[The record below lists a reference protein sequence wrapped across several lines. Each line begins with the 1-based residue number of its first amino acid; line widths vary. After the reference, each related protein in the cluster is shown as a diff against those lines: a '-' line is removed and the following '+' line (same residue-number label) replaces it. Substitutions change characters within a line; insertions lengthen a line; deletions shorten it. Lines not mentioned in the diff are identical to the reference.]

1 MAEMGIFVALPI
13 LNRGSASLAAE
24 MPLKS
29 VKNIHNVFFPQF
41 FFLFL
46 SLFFY
51 NIFFLWWVEVDFFHD
66 FPLILP
72 SEFFFI
78 SIFSFRFFFSA
89 LLIQIQS
96 FKNVCSAPMF
106 LAVRKDEKKKYIRWL
121 YCKTRNHSLRCIG
134 QRMDNGWSAVFFE
147 KESVSHVDILHA
159 V

>member
-78 SIFSFRFFFSA
+78 SIFSFRFFF
-89 LLIQIQS
+89 LCIININPIIQKCL
-96 FKNVCSAPMF
+96 FRAYVLGCKK
-106 LAVRKDEKKKYIRWL
+106 RWEKKIHKMTVLQNKKPFITL
-121 YCKTRNHSLRCIG
+121 YWTTDG
-134 QRMDNGWSAVFFE
+134 
-147 KESVSHVDILHA
+147 
-159 V
+159 